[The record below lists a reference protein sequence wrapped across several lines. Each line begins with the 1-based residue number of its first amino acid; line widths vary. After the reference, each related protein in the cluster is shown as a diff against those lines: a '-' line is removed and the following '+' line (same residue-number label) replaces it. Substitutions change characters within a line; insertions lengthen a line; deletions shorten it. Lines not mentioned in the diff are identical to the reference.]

1 MTLPCWKWNRIEF
14 PQFLIFYRLKVNSR
28 YFHFRT
34 INSYIMF
41 FSGKGLINPA
51 VIICREISEHVVH
64 CEQRSRDGDGRKIV
78 NAKKQGFWP
87 VSDSEGL
94 QNRIK
99 GNIPIRRL
107 VAEDTGHNYRLR
119 VTPAAT
125 RTDNTDNPKHNYP

>member
-28 YFHFRT
+28 SFHFRT

-64 CEQRSRDGDGRKIV
+64 CEQRSRDGDGRKILDAYKPDISHEIEDKPQLKIRETEALRLPHQRR
-78 NAKKQGFWP
+78 NI
-87 VSDSEGL
+87 
-94 QNRIK
+94 NRH
-99 GNIPIRRL
+99 NSSQIRSK
-107 VAEDTGHNYRLR
+107 EIQRLR
-119 VTPAAT
+119 Q
-125 RTDNTDNPKHNYP
+125 